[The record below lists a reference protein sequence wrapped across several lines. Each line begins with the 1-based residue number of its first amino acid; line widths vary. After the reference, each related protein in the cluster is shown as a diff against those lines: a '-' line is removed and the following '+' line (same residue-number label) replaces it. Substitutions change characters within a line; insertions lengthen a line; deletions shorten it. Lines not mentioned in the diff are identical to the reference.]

1 MKTVLLV
8 IIVATIIM
16 AFIATC
22 AVLFLLTKIFYE
34 LGQSTKEYKEY
45 KREFDNRS
53 VELKKEFD
61 EQKQKVNRWLK

>member
-1 MKTVLLV
+1 MKTILLV
-8 IIVATIIM
+8 IVVATIIM
-16 AFIATC
+16 TFIVTC
-22 AVLFLLTKIFYE
+22 AVLFLLTKFFYE
-34 LGQSTKEYKEY
+34 LGKSTKEHKEY

>member
-1 MKTVLLV
+1 MKTILLV
-8 IIVATIIM
+8 IVVATIIV
-16 AFIATC
+16 AFIAAC
-22 AVLFLLTKIFYE
+22 ALLFLFTKIFYE
-34 LGQSTKEYKEY
+34 LGQSTKEHKEY